1 MSINK
6 VNHINKIKH
15 INEINYINKYYTAMK
30 LTLFSGY
37 LWFFNIDRMQ
47 LWMK

>member
-37 LWFFNIDRMQ
+37 L
-47 LWMK
+47 